1 MKIVKKESGN
11 TNMGMTGINKRKK
24 GVTGANSKGMA
35 AQNGLSSDSS
45 SLSSSDET
53 PTSK

>member
-1 MKIVKKESGN
+1 MKIVKKESGSM
-11 TNMGMTGINKRKK
+11 NMGITGMNKRKIGTKTTTAK
-24 GVTGANSKGMA
+24 GAA

-53 PTSK
+53 PTNK